1 MNPYRKSTDGNCP
14 RCSGRGYLPQYKHVQ
29 GGVCFR
35 CGGDGEHNSY
45 QEEEEEDFV
54 HAFEKFDY
62 DNLCSNDELSG
73 WGGVDFD
80 TWFELK

>member
-45 QEEEEEDFV
+45 QEEN
-54 HAFEKFDY
+54 FDY
-62 DNLCSNDELSG
+62 ENLCSANELSG
-73 WGGVDFD
+73 WGDVDFD
-80 TWFELK
+80 TWFALK